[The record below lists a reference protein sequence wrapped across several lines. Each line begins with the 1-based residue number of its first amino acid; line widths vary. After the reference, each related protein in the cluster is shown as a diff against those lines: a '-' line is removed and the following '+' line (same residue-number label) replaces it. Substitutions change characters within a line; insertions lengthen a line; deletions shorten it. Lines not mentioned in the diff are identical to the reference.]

1 MKSAPENCT
10 SIIALQHRFG
20 LAGNA
25 GMANSQTA
33 SLYPCQGK
41 GKTPCYADQQKNL
54 MRINHLLRASKISVA
69 CQMGT
74 CRNGIAI
81 HRVQGHSGPKAK
93 ELIPR
98 PLEEKAAFST
108 PRATGGS
115 S

>member
-1 MKSAPENCT
+1 VLQKIAPQLSHCN
-10 SIIALQHRFG
+10 IV
-20 LAGNA
+20 LAVLEMVAWQTEQAA
-25 GMANSQTA
+25 G
-33 SLYPCQGK
+33 LYPCHGK
-41 GKTPCYADQQKNL
+41 GKTPCCADQQKNL
-54 MRINHLLRASKISVA
+54 MRINHLLPASKISVA
-69 CQMGT
+69 CRMGS

-81 HRVQGHSGPKAK
+81 HRVQGHSDPKAK